1 MPWDTASHAAGAS
14 LPRQVK
20 IAFLVGG
27 FPLPSET
34 FILRQ
39 IVGLLDRGHDVQ
51 VFADRPPPGP
61 QHAAVER
68 YRLLERTCYRPFASK
83 KPAGRALR
91 ALPLLPGALARNA
104 RGTAALLDV
113 RRFGRAAASLRLFLN
128 GVPHLGAEPCDVAHA
143 HFGQLG
149 VDAVRLRCCGL
160 LKAPIVTTFHGMDAN
175 RTGDPRYRAALE
187 ILFSEGDL
195 FTVNSS
201 FTRDRVIEL
210 GCPAERIRKLP
221 VGLDVG
227 RYGFRARKPSPG
239 EPVSLLTVGRL
250 VEKKG
255 HEYAIRAVARLARGG
270 HALRYDIVG
279 DGPRRERLEHLI
291 GELGMTGTIQLLGAR
306 SEDAVRAL
314 LGEAHLFVLASVTAR
329 DGDREGQALVLQ
341 EAQAVG
347 LPVVATR
354 HNGIPE
360 GVVEGASALLV
371 PERDELAL
379 AAAIGQLLEHPERW
393 EAMGRSG
400 RAFVAERFAVG
411 PLNDR
416 LVKIY
421 GEAIACQR
429 RAAA

>member
-1 MPWDTASHAAGAS
+1 
-14 LPRQVK
+14 VK

-39 IVGLLDRGHDVQ
+39 LTGLLDRGHDVR
-51 VFADRPPPGP
+51 VFADRPPAGP

-91 ALPLLPGALARNA
+91 ALPLLPRALARNP

-113 RRFGRAAASLRLFLN
+113 RRFGRVAASLRLFLN
-128 GVPHLGAEPCDVAHA
+128 GVPHLGAERWDVAHA

-149 VDAVRLRCCGL
+149 VAAVRLRRCGL
-160 LKAPIVTTFHGMDAN
+160 LDAPIVTTFHGMDAN
-175 RTGDPRYRAALE
+175 RVGDRRYVEELKL
-187 ILFSEGDL
+187 LFEEGDL
-195 FTVNSS
+195 FTVNSG
-201 FTRDRVIEL
+201 FTRDRIVEL
-210 GCPAERIRKLP
+210 GCPPERIRKLP
-221 VGLDVG
+221 VGLDVE
-227 RYGFRARKPSPG
+227 RYAFRARRPSPG
-239 EPVSLLTVGRL
+239 EPVRLLTVGRL

-255 HEYAIRAVARLARGG
+255 HEYAIRAVARLARKG

-279 DGPRRERLEHLI
+279 DGPRRDRLESLI
-291 GELGMTGTIQLLGAR
+291 ADLGMGEAIRLLGPR
-306 SEDAVRAL
+306 SEDDVEAM
-314 LGEAHLFVLASVTAR
+314 LGEAQLFVLASVTAR

-347 LPVVATR
+347 LPVVSTR

-360 GVVEGASALLV
+360 GVAEGASAILV
-371 PERDELAL
+371 PERDEVAL
-379 AAAIGQLLEHPERW
+379 AGAIGELVEHPERW

-400 RAFVAERFAVG
+400 RAFVAERFAIDG
-411 PLNDR
+411 LNDH
-416 LVKIY
+416 LVEVY
-421 GEAIACQR
+421 GEAIASAR